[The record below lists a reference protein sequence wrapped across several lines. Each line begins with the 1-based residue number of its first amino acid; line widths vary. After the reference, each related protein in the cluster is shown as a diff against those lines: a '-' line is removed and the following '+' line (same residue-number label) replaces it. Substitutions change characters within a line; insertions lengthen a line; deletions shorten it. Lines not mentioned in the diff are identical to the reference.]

1 MVLNNKNTQ
10 LYSMNY
16 QQAKYIIHGTVYCYF
31 GKAFNKKS
39 AKEQA
44 SAFAYLGFIKKTFK
58 EFTGQDGR
66 DFLLKVDY
74 LF

>member
-1 MVLNNKNTQ
+1 
-10 LYSMNY
+10 MNY